1 MGKWRAVSL
10 LALIVCG
17 AAPNQV
23 EAQMSSKCVG
33 APHLKQAC
41 EAEFIAECVKHW
53 DAGTNMSKETTRGRA
68 GALLV
73 SGSSFSSSRRKIE
86 SWAPEQRRGWP
97 TG

>member
-17 AAPNQV
+17 AAPNQI

-53 DAGTNMSKETTRGRA
+53 DAGTNMSKEDYTRTC
-68 GALLV
+68 
-73 SGSSFSSSRRKIE
+73 RRVASERVEFLIK
-86 SWAPEQRRGWP
+86 QKKD
-97 TG
+97 

>member
-17 AAPNQV
+17 AAPNQI

-33 APHLKQAC
+33 ALHLKQAC

-53 DAGTNMSKETTRGRA
+53 DAGTNMSKEDYTRTC
-68 GALLV
+68 
-73 SGSSFSSSRRKIE
+73 RRVASERVEFLIK
-86 SWAPEQRRGWP
+86 QKKD
-97 TG
+97 